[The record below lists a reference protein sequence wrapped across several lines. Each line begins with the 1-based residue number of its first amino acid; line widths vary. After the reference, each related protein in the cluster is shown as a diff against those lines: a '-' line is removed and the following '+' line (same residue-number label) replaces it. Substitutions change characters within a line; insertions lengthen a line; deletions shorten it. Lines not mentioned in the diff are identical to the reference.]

1 MLERRTSLLAEQ
13 EETALVMEVSEI
25 HGLLY
30 LPSPRNRVLA
40 KTGGIP
46 LSPPTLFEICI
57 THVDRTQVVSKY
69 VMMRFDIFA
78 NYRLIK
84 FNRFISYINLYRIY

>member
-1 MLERRTSLLAEQ
+1 VRFHIARDLDRAVFLNAGETNILLAGQ

-40 KTGGIP
+40 KTAGIP

-57 THVDRTQVVSKY
+57 THVDRTQVVSS
-69 VMMRFDIFA
+69 M
-78 NYRLIK
+78 
-84 FNRFISYINLYRIY
+84 S